1 MEIEGYN
8 MPNDL
13 YCDENHFWIKDD
25 GDLLVMELAPLLY
38 FRGRCLTPAVDGRVI
53 AP

>member
-8 MPNDL
+8 MLDDL
-13 YCDENHFWIKDD
+13 YYEENHFWIKDD
-25 GDLLVMELAPLLY
+25 GDLLVMELAPLLC
-38 FRGRCLTPAVDGRVI
+38 FRGRFLTSALDCCVI